1 MWGYLAGQGQEM
13 ANGCIANM
21 IYRASAWN
29 CLSYDCAYIPWS
41 PDTYMKCV
49 QQMPGRAPDPD

>member
-1 MWGYLAGQGQEM
+1 M